1 MDSLCYEALP
11 LLPKVGAVPGSP
23 TGKGDVEGREATL
36 AVRATA
42 AQGEAPK
49 DRDTLKVIGGGTGGL
64 CLMGAIEAL
73 GRPSGVRG
81 KGLRTNA

>member
-1 MDSLCYEALP
+1 M
-11 LLPKVGAVPGSP
+11 
-23 TGKGDVEGREATL
+23 EGQEATL

-64 CLMGAIEAL
+64 CLMGAVEAL
-73 GRPSGVRG
+73 GWPSGVHG